1 MINCF
6 CFVFNFSCLTEDV
19 WCIAVPIFAFGL
31 LAISFGFVVM
41 WHMGCYNNVFC
52 YAICN
57 QTSENTNS
65 IPEDRRPTLIVTQPS
80 YPDAII
86 EEELDDVFISKE
98 KQGKIN

>member
-1 MINCF
+1 MIDCF
-6 CFVFNFSCLTEDV
+6 FLNFSCLTEDF

-57 QTSENTNS
+57 QTSENTNT

-86 EEELDDVFISKE
+86 EEELDEVFISKE

>member
-1 MINCF
+1 
-6 CFVFNFSCLTEDV
+6 
-19 WCIAVPIFAFGL
+19 
-31 LAISFGFVVM
+31 M
-41 WHMGCYNNVFC
+41 WHIGCFNNVFC

-57 QTSENTNS
+57 QTSQNTNS

-86 EEELDDVFISKE
+86 EEDLDEVFISKE

>member
-6 CFVFNFSCLTEDV
+6 CNFSCSAEDF

-41 WHMGCYNNVFC
+41 WHIGCCNNVFC

-57 QTSENTNS
+57 QTSENPNT

-80 YPDAII
+80 YQNAII
-86 EEELDDVFISKE
+86 EELDEVFISKE